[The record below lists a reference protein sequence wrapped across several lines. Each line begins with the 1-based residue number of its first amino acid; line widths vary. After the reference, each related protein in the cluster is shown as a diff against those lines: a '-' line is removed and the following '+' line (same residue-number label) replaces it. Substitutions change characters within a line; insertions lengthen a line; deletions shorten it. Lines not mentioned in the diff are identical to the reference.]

1 MNDGYTYVVTVESL
15 DNALYNNETGYLP
28 KEAQQIDEHIFFFLQ
43 DKDIYRPIHEIVKIL
58 VK

>member
-28 KEAQQIDEHIFFFLQ
+28 KEAQQIDEHIFSSC
-43 DKDIYRPIHEIVKIL
+43 KTKISIAQFM
-58 VK
+58 K